1 MKNKLK
7 IAILLSSIISASN
20 SFAAGGA
27 DLTGVKGTL
36 KNVEK
41 AIKSAVSK
49 AEELY
54 EQNGGGTG
62 TAIDLIDSANTPFLS
77 ALSIDADYKVTITF
91 FGSSGTA
98 FANTSGSGTS
108 ATIPVAQALMGGT
121 IKLIP
126 IHNEGDAVIN
136 SWECITDVDN
146 NAKAFIGTSAGAVA
160 GNISLIS
167 TKGNN
172 GTNEYLS
179 NCIYVESTTPAVSG

>member
-54 EQNGGGTG
+54 EQNGGGVLSDDIELLDPSG
-62 TAIDLIDSANTPFLS
+62 TTPFLS
-77 ALSIDADYKVTITF
+77 ALTITTAYDVIITF
-91 FGSSGTA
+91 AGTFGTT
-98 FANTSGSGTS
+98 FANDSVYGSA

-126 IHNEGDAVIN
+126 IHNEGEAVIN
-136 SWECITDVDN
+136 SWECLTNVDD
-146 NAKAFIGTSAGAVA
+146 NAKAFMGSSAGAVE
-160 GNISLIS
+160 GNISMIS

-179 NCIYVESTTPAVSG
+179 NCIYSLDATI